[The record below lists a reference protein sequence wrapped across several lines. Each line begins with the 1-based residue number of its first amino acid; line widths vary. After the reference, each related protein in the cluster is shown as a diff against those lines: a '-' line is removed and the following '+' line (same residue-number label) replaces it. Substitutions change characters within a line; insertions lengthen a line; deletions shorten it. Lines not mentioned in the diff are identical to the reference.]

1 MILEVCDICR
11 KNEPDK
17 RIKIKMSERH
27 KFAPYDGW
35 MVYKKIHVCQECAEK
50 ILGFAHEM
58 TTQDIVDMIKY
69 NTEE

>member
-1 MILEVCDICR
+1 
-11 KNEPDK
+11 
-17 RIKIKMSERH
+17 MSERH

-35 MVYKKIHVCQECAEK
+35 RVYKKIHVCQECAEK